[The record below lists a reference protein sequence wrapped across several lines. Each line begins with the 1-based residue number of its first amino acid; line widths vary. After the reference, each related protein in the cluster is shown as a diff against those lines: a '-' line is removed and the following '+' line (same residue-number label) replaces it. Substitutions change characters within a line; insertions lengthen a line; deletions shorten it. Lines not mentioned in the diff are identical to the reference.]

1 MAFRWFRRLVGVG
14 LGALAL
20 WLITSG
26 IVGAAEAFHAG
37 AGTRAVIGSAVKL
50 ISALAV
56 LGVYWYA
63 LWSGS
68 AIRRTLE
75 NIFAIPEL
83 LRKIIFTLA
92 LLCIYRVGFHIPL
105 PGVDQEKLKTMVTQ
119 EGPIGQAM
127 QLASMFTGGSLRKA
141 TLFGLGIMPYISASI
156 IFQLLT
162 TVLPSLERLQ
172 KEGPTGVKKIQEYTR
187 YATVGLCIIQAMFYM
202 RWMMGGE
209 NAMIYDEYRGRM
221 IIQLMGVIALTGG
234 TIFLMWLGEQ
244 IDEYG
249 IGNGISLLIM
259 AGIVARM
266 PGAIME
272 LVSSASLSLTGTG
285 GGSEIGPVKI
295 VFLAASFVF
304 VVAGA
309 ILITQ
314 AQRRIPIQQ
323 AKHVR
328 GRRVT
333 GGQRHYMPLRVN
345 HGGVMPIIFA
355 SSLMIFPG
363 VIFGWLSRTYH
374 NDFTGTL
381 ADAFR
386 YNSFVYAVIYIG
398 LIFFFAYF
406 WTTVQF
412 RPKEMADQLRDYG
425 SFIPGLRPGKRTA
438 DYLERV
444 MERITY
450 CGAAFLAVI
459 AVAPMVIANSLHIPF
474 RISAF
479 LGGTGLLIMVS
490 VALDLV
496 QRIEANLVMRNYGGF
511 LGGSTRIKGAYS

>member
-1 MAFRWFRRLVGVG
+1 MAFRWFRRIAGGLLGLLVLWFLYTGALSIAGAIQAGSGAAALLGPV
-14 LGALAL
+14 LQVVGALAL
-20 WLITSG
+20 
-26 IVGAAEAFHAG
+26 AA
-37 AGTRAVIGSAVKL
+37 
-50 ISALAV
+50 AL
-56 LGVYWYA
+56 WYA
-63 LWSGS
+63 LWADSP
-68 AIRRTLE
+68 IHRTFE

-83 LRKIIFTLA
+83 LMKIAFTLG
-92 LLCIYRVGFHIPL
+92 LLCIYRIGFHIPL
-105 PGVDQEKLKTMVTQ
+105 PGVDQDAIRAFADSQ
-119 EGPIGQAM
+119 SGPIGQAM
-127 QLASMFTGGSLRKA
+127 QLASMFTGGSLQKA

-162 TVLPSLERLQ
+162 TVVPSLERLQ
-172 KEGPTGVKKIQEYTR
+172 KEGPAGVKKIQEYTR
-187 YATVGLCIIQAMFYM
+187 YATVGLCVIQGCVYM
-202 RWMMGGE
+202 KWMMGGDSPLV
-209 NAMIYDEYRGRM
+209 YVEYQGSM
-221 IIQLMGVIALTGG
+221 LLFLMGVTALTAG
-234 TIFLMWLGEQ
+234 TMFLMWLGEQ

-259 AGIVARM
+259 AGIVARL
-266 PGAIME
+266 PTVIQQ
-272 LVSSASLSLTGTG
+272 LVSQSSLSFT
-285 GGSEIGPVKI
+285 GSEDAGIGPVKI
-295 VFLAASFVF
+295 LFLIASFVF

-314 AQRRIPIQQ
+314 AQRRIPVQQ
-323 AKHVR
+323 AKHIR
-328 GRRVT
+328 GRRVA

-355 SSLMIFPG
+355 SSLMIFPS
-363 VIFGWLSRTYH
+363 VLLGWVGKSWP
-374 NDFTGTL
+374 NEFTRSL
-381 ADAFR
+381 ADAFQMGS
-386 YNSFVYAVIYIG
+386 YAYAVMYVA

-450 CGAAFLAVI
+450 CGAGFLAAI
-459 AVAPMVIANSLHIPF
+459 AVMPMVMGAALQIPWD
-474 RISAF
+474 ISSF

-490 VALDLV
+490 VTLDLV

-511 LGGSTRIKGAYS
+511 LGGGTRIKGAYG